1 MSTTY
6 ITGGVCTAAAASEA
20 PGTSDSA
27 LIQSIAVGDRHA
39 MRILFARHNVRVYRF
54 LLRFVADKSTAE
66 DLISEVFLDVWR
78 QAAQFQARSQVS
90 TWLLA
95 IARNK
100 ALTVLRRRSTEE
112 LDEEQAAAI
121 EDPGPNPE
129 AIMENRQKTEIV
141 RNCLTQLSPTHRE
154 VIDLVYYHEK
164 SIDEV
169 AEITAVP
176 PNTVKTRMFYARK
189 RIAELMTAQGIST
202 ATL

>member
-54 LLRFVADKSTAE
+54 LLRFVADNSTAE
-66 DLISEVFLDVWR
+66 DLVSEVFLDVWR

-112 LDEEQAAAI
+112 LDEEQAARGSGTQSRGHNGESPKDRDRA
-121 EDPGPNPE
+121 
-129 AIMENRQKTEIV
+129 
-141 RNCLTQLSPTHRE
+141 QLSDT
-154 VIDLVYYHEK
+154 VIAYP
-164 SIDEV
+164 S
-169 AEITAVP
+169 
-176 PNTVKTRMFYARK
+176 
-189 RIAELMTAQGIST
+189 
-202 ATL
+202 